1 MRVNNRAHL
10 CISVRAVVCSDP
22 AVRCK
27 RGWAWLS
34 SSQWLG
40 CFVDNSCIGG
50 GMAFHLRIA
59 LLAILL
65 AGSIATAQEKTRIYL
80 GASSKTLGYS
90 PIWVATKKG
99 FFEQQGLDVELVL
112 LRGMPMTVQ
121 ALAAGSLHF
130 GSGGPEPYIEAAE
143 RGLDFM
149 ITGGVINGTAQFII
163 AGKNYKSYEDLR
175 GATFGTASLTGGTI
189 TALREALKVKGLE
202 YPRDYKLL
210 IVAGGSSAN
219 LAALQSGQ
227 IAATTVAVPLNYAA
241 EEAGFNIIGRII
253 DGVPNFQTNVIA
265 TRRSWAEKNRPLT
278 VGFMKGVVQALR
290 WLHENKEPAI
300 EFLSREI
307 PLKPIHARKGWE
319 FYTQNGLWPPD
330 GAVTLEGMKYN
341 IRIYADQTGVKG
353 PLPAPAKFVDQ
364 SYLYEAVRELTKQ

>member
-1 MRVNNRAHL
+1 MVAKNRVT
-10 CISVRAVVCSDP
+10 IVRLRRTNTARKSPQQRLFGGDMFVHFKCAVT
-22 AVRCK
+22 
-27 RGWAWLS
+27 
-34 SSQWLG
+34 
-40 CFVDNSCIGG
+40 
-50 GMAFHLRIA
+50 
-59 LLAILL
+59 LLAVAYLCVP
-65 AGSIATAQEKTRIYL
+65 AFGQEKPKIYL

-90 PIWVATKKG
+90 PLWVATKKG
-99 FFEQQGLDVELVL
+99 FFDQQGLDVQLVL
-112 LRGMPMTVQ
+112 LRGVPMTVQ

-130 GSGGPEPYIEAAE
+130 GSGGPEPYIEASE
-143 RGLDFM
+143 RGLDF
-149 ITGGVINGTAQFII
+149 IVTGGIINGIAQFLI
-163 AGKNYKSYEDLR
+163 AGKNYKTYEDLR

-189 TALREALKVKGLE
+189 TALRQALKLKGLE

-210 IVAGGSSAN
+210 IIAGGSSAN

-227 IAATTVAVPLNYAA
+227 MAATTVAVPLNYAA
-241 EEAGFNIIGRII
+241 EESGLNVIGRII

-265 TRRSWAEKNRPLT
+265 TRRSWAEKNRPVT
-278 VGFMKGVVQALR
+278 VRFMKGVVQALR
-290 WLHENKEPAI
+290 WLHDNKEPAI

-307 PLKPIHARKGWE
+307 QLKPIHARKGWE
-319 FYTQNGLWPPD
+319 FYTQNRLWPPD